1 MVSGVIQVERE
12 REMEVHPRQRDHH
25 VKRHRGAWEHGT
37 FKGMAISSIRGENGR
52 QDGQGSSGREIWLS
66 PITKDFK
73 SWAKLD
79 FTKKAMGS
87 PKSAL

>member
-1 MVSGVIQVERE
+1 MVSGVIQVE

-25 VKRHRGAWEHGT
+25 VQRHRGGWKHGT
-37 FKGMAISSIRGENGR
+37 FKGMTISSIREENGR
-52 QDGQGSSGREIWLS
+52 RGGGQGSSGREIWLS